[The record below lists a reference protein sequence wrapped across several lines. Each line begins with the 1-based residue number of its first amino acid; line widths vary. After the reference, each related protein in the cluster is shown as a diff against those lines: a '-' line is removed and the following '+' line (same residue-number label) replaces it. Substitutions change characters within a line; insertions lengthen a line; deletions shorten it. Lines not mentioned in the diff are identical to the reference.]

1 MSNENI
7 KNMVDALMDN
17 DGVGFKKEFD
27 VTMNT
32 IVAEK
37 LADRKTEV
45 ANQMIN
51 PVVVLEDTD
60 DDELDEY
67 IQADGTRRKCKGG
80 DGRRTDK
87 FGNKIKVTEDEVEE
101 IREAFNLFDTDGS
114 GSIDPSELKAAMQ
127 SLGFESKNPTI
138 YAMIADLENAGTEID
153 FEMFLEAIT
162 SKLGDKE
169 TKEI

>member
-7 KNMVDALMDN
+7 KNMVNALMDN
-17 DGVGFKKEFD
+17 DGIGFKSEFD
-27 VTMNT
+27 ATMNN

-51 PVVVLEDTD
+51 PVVVSETAD

-67 IQADGTRRKCKGG
+67 IQSDGTRRKCKGG

-87 FGNKIKVTEDEVEE
+87 LGNKINKVVTEDEVEE
-101 IREAFNLFDTDGS
+101 GSKEEYEKFFRAALKKFKVDSPADFKGDDEKKKFFDY
-114 GSIDPSELKAAMQ
+114 IE
-127 SLGFESKNPTI
+127 KN
-138 YAMIADLENAGTEID
+138 YKGEKSD
-153 FEMFLEAIT
+153 
-162 SKLGDKE
+162 
-169 TKEI
+169 

>member
-7 KNMVDALMDN
+7 KNMVNALMDN
-17 DGVGFKKEFD
+17 DGIGFKSEFD
-27 VTMNT
+27 ATMNN

-51 PVVVLEDTD
+51 PVVVSETTD

-67 IQADGTRRKCKGG
+67 IQSNGTRRKCKGG

-87 FGNKIKVTEDEVEE
+87 FGNKVKVTEDEVEE
-101 IREAFNLFDTDGS
+101 GSKEEYEKFFRAALKKFKVDSPADFKSDDEKKKFFDY
-114 GSIDPSELKAAMQ
+114 ID
-127 SLGFESKNPTI
+127 KN
-138 YAMIADLENAGTEID
+138 YKGEKSD
-153 FEMFLEAIT
+153 
-162 SKLGDKE
+162 
-169 TKEI
+169 

>member
-1 MSNENI
+1 MSNENNI

-17 DGVGFKKEFD
+17 DGIGFKTEFD
-27 VTMNT
+27 TTMNN

-51 PVVVLEDTD
+51 PVVVSETTD

-67 IQADGTRRKCKGG
+67 IQSDGTRRKCKGG

-87 FGNKIKVTEDEVEE
+87 FGNKVVTEDEVEE
-101 IREAFNLFDTDGS
+101 GSKEEYEKFFRAALKKFKVDSPADFKSEDEKKKFFDYVD
-114 GSIDPSELKAAMQ
+114 
-127 SLGFESKNPTI
+127 KN
-138 YAMIADLENAGTEID
+138 YKGEKSD
-153 FEMFLEAIT
+153 
-162 SKLGDKE
+162 
-169 TKEI
+169 

>member
-7 KNMVDALMDN
+7 KNMVNALMDN
-17 DGVGFKKEFD
+17 DGIGFKSEFD
-27 VTMNT
+27 ATMNN

-51 PVVVLEDTD
+51 PVVVSDTTD

-67 IQADGTRRKCKGG
+67 IQSNGTRRKCKGG

-87 FGNKIKVTEDEVEE
+87 FGNKVKVTEDEVEE
-101 IREAFNLFDTDGS
+101 GSKEEYEKFFRAALKKFKVDSPADFKSDDEKKKFFDY
-114 GSIDPSELKAAMQ
+114 ID
-127 SLGFESKNPTI
+127 KN
-138 YAMIADLENAGTEID
+138 YKGEKSD
-153 FEMFLEAIT
+153 
-162 SKLGDKE
+162 
-169 TKEI
+169 

>member
-101 IREAFNLFDTDGS
+101 GKDEEYEKFFRAALKKFKVESPADFKSEDEKKKFFDYVD
-114 GSIDPSELKAAMQ
+114 
-127 SLGFESKNPTI
+127 KN
-138 YAMIADLENAGTEID
+138 YKGEKSD
-153 FEMFLEAIT
+153 
-162 SKLGDKE
+162 
-169 TKEI
+169 

>member
-7 KNMVDALMDN
+7 KNMVNALMDN
-17 DGVGFKKEFD
+17 DGIGFKSEFD
-27 VTMNT
+27 ATMNN

-51 PVVVLEDTD
+51 PVVVSETTD

-67 IQADGTRRKCKGG
+67 IQSDGTRRKCKGG

-87 FGNKIKVTEDEVEE
+87 FGNKVKVTEDEVEE
-101 IREAFNLFDTDGS
+101 GSKEEYEKFFQAALKKFKVDSPADFKSDDEKKKFFNY
-114 GSIDPSELKAAMQ
+114 IE
-127 SLGFESKNPTI
+127 KN
-138 YAMIADLENAGTEID
+138 YKGEKSD
-153 FEMFLEAIT
+153 
-162 SKLGDKE
+162 
-169 TKEI
+169 